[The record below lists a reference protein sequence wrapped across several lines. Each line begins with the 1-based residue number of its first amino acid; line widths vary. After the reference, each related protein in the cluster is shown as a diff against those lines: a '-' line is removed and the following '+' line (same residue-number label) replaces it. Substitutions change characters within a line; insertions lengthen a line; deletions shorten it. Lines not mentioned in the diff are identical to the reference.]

1 MTSLDVCTST
11 AMSACPAVTPSIQQP
26 AVSPGVTASKAI
38 ALQYFAPC
46 WRAVPRKC
54 TFGMHAAL
62 VPLCA
67 AFAPQPL
74 LPRTLAS
81 PRLAVRAAVRAAVAE
96 SEEVDF
102 VVVGSGIGG
111 LSCAGLL
118 AASGYEV
125 ATLPRCQPLSIYIL
139 ACALAPPPHLCL
151 SSTLVSSARTRQAP
165 PAPAPLPCGRWLCSS
180 STMRSA
186 GAATSST

>member
-1 MTSLDVCTST
+1 MAVC
-11 AMSACPAVTPSIQQP
+11 PVVTPSIKRRRAFPSSLQKKWSQVRPLPVSLSRP
-26 AVSPGVTASKAI
+26 AGAGCPG
-38 ALQYFAPC
+38 
-46 WRAVPRKC
+46 KC
-54 TFGMHAAL
+54 TFGMQVAL

-81 PRLAVRAAVRAAVAE
+81 PRLAVRAAVAE

-125 ATLPRCQPLSIYIL
+125 ATLPRC
-139 ACALAPPPHLCL
+139 
-151 SSTLVSSARTRQAP
+151 
-165 PAPAPLPCGRWLCSS
+165 
-180 STMRSA
+180 
-186 GAATSST
+186 

>member
-1 MTSLDVCTST
+1 
-11 AMSACPAVTPSIQQP
+11 
-26 AVSPGVTASKAI
+26 
-38 ALQYFAPC
+38 
-46 WRAVPRKC
+46 
-54 TFGMHAAL
+54 MHAAL

-81 PRLAVRAAVRAAVAE
+81 PRLAVRAAVAE

-125 ATLPRCQPLSIYIL
+125 ATLPRCQPPSIYIL
-139 ACALAPPPHLCL
+139 ACVLAHLP
-151 SSTLVSSARTRQAP
+151 T
-165 PAPAPLPCGRWLCSS
+165 
-180 STMRSA
+180 
-186 GAATSST
+186 AA

>member
-1 MTSLDVCTST
+1 
-11 AMSACPAVTPSIQQP
+11 
-26 AVSPGVTASKAI
+26 
-38 ALQYFAPC
+38 
-46 WRAVPRKC
+46 
-54 TFGMHAAL
+54 MHVAL

-81 PRLAVRAAVRAAVAE
+81 PRLAVRAAVAE

-125 ATLPRCQPLSIYIL
+125 ATLPRCQSPSICIL
-139 ACALAPPPHLCL
+139 ACVLAHLPN
-151 SSTLVSSARTRQAP
+151 SA
-165 PAPAPLPCGRWLCSS
+165 
-180 STMRSA
+180 
-186 GAATSST
+186 

>member
-1 MTSLDVCTST
+1 MKRRRAFPWSLQKT
-11 AMSACPAVTPSIQQP
+11 ATARFVRSL
-26 AVSPGVTASKAI
+26 SPCR
-38 ALQYFAPC
+38 ALLAKGPGK
-46 WRAVPRKC
+46 R
-54 TFGMHAAL
+54 TFGMHVAL

-81 PRLAVRAAVRAAVAE
+81 PRLAVRAAVAE

-125 ATLPRCQPLSIYIL
+125 ATLPRCQTPSSP
-139 ACALAPPPHLCL
+139 AC
-151 SSTLVSSARTRQAP
+151 
-165 PAPAPLPCGRWLCSS
+165 
-180 STMRSA
+180 
-186 GAATSST
+186 

>member
-1 MTSLDVCTST
+1 
-11 AMSACPAVTPSIQQP
+11 
-26 AVSPGVTASKAI
+26 
-38 ALQYFAPC
+38 
-46 WRAVPRKC
+46 
-54 TFGMHAAL
+54 MHVAL

-81 PRLAVRAAVRAAVAE
+81 PRLAVRAAVAE

-125 ATLPRCQPLSIYIL
+125 ATLPRCQPPSIYIL
-139 ACALAPPPHLCL
+139 TCVLA
-151 SSTLVSSARTRQAP
+151 R
-165 PAPAPLPCGRWLCSS
+165 LP
-180 STMRSA
+180 TTA
-186 GAATSST
+186 

>member
-1 MTSLDVCTST
+1 MLV
-11 AMSACPAVTPSIQQP
+11 
-26 AVSPGVTASKAI
+26 
-38 ALQYFAPC
+38 
-46 WRAVPRKC
+46 
-54 TFGMHAAL
+54 AL

-81 PRLAVRAAVRAAVAE
+81 PRLAVRAAVAE

-125 ATLPRCQPLSIYIL
+125 ATLPRCQP
-139 ACALAPPPHLCL
+139 P
-151 SSTLVSSARTRQAP
+151 SS
-165 PAPAPLPCGRWLCSS
+165 PAY
-180 STMRSA
+180 
-186 GAATSST
+186 